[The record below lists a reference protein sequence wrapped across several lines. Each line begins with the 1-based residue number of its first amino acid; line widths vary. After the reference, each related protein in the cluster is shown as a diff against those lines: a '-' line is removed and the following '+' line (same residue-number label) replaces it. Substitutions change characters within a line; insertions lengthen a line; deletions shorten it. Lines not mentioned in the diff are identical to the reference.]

1 MANNPG
7 SAEPG
12 ATSRP
17 SSPNTRV
24 PASNENRAVPTAAA
38 RDDAASAY
46 PPPSVDPNVSSS
58 TASKRAVK
66 PAFTSALQMVPD
78 EAMTSTL
85 DKSYATP
92 SPSRR
97 SKACTMGR
105 AKASPTITIRVAR
118 SRSATRHNSNGSN
131 LRPSN
136 NTTAPPASNANMV
149 PPHMPVPCINGEHGI
164 DTNRPHP
171 TRAATNAATSSTD
184 VGAATPTPAK
194 AELRYRPAAKS
205 CWRYITPFG
214 IPVVPPV

>member
-1 MANNPG
+1 MASSPCP
-7 SAEPG
+7 AEPG

-17 SSPNTRV
+17 SSASTRV
-24 PASNENRAVPTAAA
+24 PASNEKRAVPTRSA
-38 RDDAASAY
+38 RDDVASAY

-66 PAFTSALQMVPD
+66 PSFTSALQMVPD
-78 EAMTSTL
+78 EAMASTL
-85 DKSYATP
+85 DKSYDTP
-92 SPSRR
+92 SASKR

-105 AKASPTITIRVAR
+105 AKASPTMAIRVAR
-118 SRSATRHNSNGSN
+118 SRAATRHNSNGSK

-164 DTNRPHP
+164 DTNRPRP
-171 TRAATNAATSSTD
+171 ARAATNAGTSSTD

-194 AELRYRPAAKS
+194 APLR
-205 CWRYITPFG
+205 
-214 IPVVPPV
+214 